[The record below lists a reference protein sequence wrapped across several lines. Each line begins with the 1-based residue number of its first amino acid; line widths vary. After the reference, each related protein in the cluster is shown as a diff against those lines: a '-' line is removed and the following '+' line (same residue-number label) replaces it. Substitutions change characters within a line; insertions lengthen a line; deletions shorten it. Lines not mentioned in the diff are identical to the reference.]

1 MKKLFQMRCLPRFA
15 SLIVYATTLLSGCA
29 GKSYSSPP
37 GYDFR
42 KPAMSE
48 LGKSLN
54 EISGITYNSED
65 GSLWAVSDSKR
76 KIIGIELKKQKLK
89 DETGSIVAEDQ
100 DLEDLV
106 KLDKEAYLLS
116 SKGLLYEVPLNT
128 KDSASVR
135 SYPFW
140 STEKNDFETLYYDAS
155 AEGLIMLCKTC
166 ESDKGKHI
174 RSAYRFDLKT
184 KQFDSSALFTIST
197 EEIRKILKNKDAEFD
212 PSAAA
217 IHPVNKR
224 LYILSSAGN
233 LLVVSDNRG
242 RVMEAYNLNPDKN
255 PQAEGIAFAP
265 NGDMYITNE
274 GKYGKPTLQIF
285 KYLNGKNK

>member
-1 MKKLFQMRCLPRFA
+1 MKKLFQMKCPALHGV
-15 SLIVYATTLLSGCA
+15 LIVYTTTLLSGCA
-29 GKSYSSPP
+29 DKSYSSPP

-42 KPAMSE
+42 KPVMTE

-54 EISGITYNSED
+54 EISGITYNSEAN
-65 GSLWAVSDSKR
+65 SLWAVSDSKR

-106 KLDKEAYLLS
+106 KLDNEAYLLS
-116 SKGLLYEVPLNT
+116 SKGLLYEVPSGAQ
-128 KDSASVR
+128 DSASVK

-140 STEKNDFETLYYDAS
+140 STDKNDFETLYYDPS

-166 ESDKGKHI
+166 EADKGKHI

-184 KQFDSSALFTIST
+184 KQFDSSAFFTIST
-197 EEIRKILKNKDAEFD
+197 EEIRKLLKNKDAEFD

-217 IHPVNKR
+217 IHPLNKR

-285 KYLNGKNK
+285 KYHNGKNN